1 MSLENSPSFLLNFSE
16 CEMPVEDKHF
26 YRFKSYRLD
35 VEERQLL
42 HDGDTVPLTPKAFDV
57 LAVLVEN
64 SGHLVEKDE
73 LLRTVWADSFVE
85 EANVARIVHTLRKV
99 LGEDDNGNKFIET
112 VARKGYRFVAE
123 VDEVREPTALKTER
137 SEPSAVA
144 DGLNSTTRNTNSND
158 STAKVQPSATADSS
172 GLSPQLSPKITETAA
187 LPEKKTNRI
196 VLFSVGFVTAVSLV
210 ILLSFNYHSKTV
222 FNPDEVRSIA
232 VLPLKPLSPE
242 NRNAGYELGIA
253 EALIY
258 KISSGK
264 NLTVR
269 SMSATEEYVDSKKT
283 ALAIGKEQQV
293 DLVLASNYEIADG
306 KIRVT
311 SELINVANGVVE
323 DSYRD
328 EQPTS
333 NSFAVQDAI
342 TANIG
347 QKLLTKLNREPNNR
361 SLKHYTTNEE
371 ASRLYWQ
378 ATVLANKRQPKNAE
392 KAIEYF
398 EKAVELD
405 PNYAPAYAGLANAHT
420 SMATIAGQDTHEQ
433 YLKAKSAIEK
443 ALAIDDNLAEAHSY
457 SGEIKWV
464 CEWDF
469 AGAEREHKRAIEL
482 NPNSSAAH
490 RMYALYLGSMKRLDE
505 AVAEIKTAVDLEPAL
520 GLNQRIYGQILYY
533 DRRPDEAIA
542 RFKQTLEMDSD
553 FNSTCFWLIGAYR
566 AMGDDDQAFEWFV
579 QLKTK
584 SAANQNEI
592 ESWKTIYA
600 QSGWRGINE
609 RQFAEAR
616 EAEKNGKPN
625 YGQLANLSIDLGER
639 DQAFDYLEKTFDK
652 RQWMMTT
659 LNVNPRYD
667 LIRSDPRFEDLV
679 KRVGLE

>member
-1 MSLENSPSFLLNFSE
+1 M
-16 CEMPVEDKHF
+16 
-26 YRFKSYRLD
+26 
-35 VEERQLL
+35 
-42 HDGDTVPLTPKAFDV
+42 
-57 LAVLVEN
+57 
-64 SGHLVEKDE
+64 
-73 LLRTVWADSFVE
+73 
-85 EANVARIVHTLRKV
+85 
-99 LGEDDNGNKFIET
+99 GEDENKNKFIET
-112 VARKGYRFVAE
+112 VAKKGYRFVAK
-123 VDEVREPTALKTER
+123 VDEI
-137 SEPSAVA
+137 SEPIAEKLQNGNHHILTVA
-144 DGLNSTTRNTNSND
+144 ETLAQTNVGEKLAE
-158 STAKVQPSATADSS
+158 TEVQP
-172 GLSPQLSPKITETAA
+172 SPKITETVA
-187 LPEKKTNRI
+187 LPETTPKKTNRI
-196 VLFSVGFVTAVSLV
+196 VLFSIGFVTAVSLI

-222 FNPDEVRSIA
+222 FNPDEVHSIA

-242 NRNAGYELGIA
+242 NRNASYEFGIA

-269 SMSATEEYVDSKKT
+269 AMSATEEYVDSKKT
-283 ALAIGKEQQV
+283 ALVIGKEQQV
-293 DLVLASNYEIADG
+293 DLVLSSSYEIADG
-306 KIRVT
+306 KIRVS

-333 NSFAVQDAI
+333 NSFAVQDAV

-361 SLKHYTTNEE
+361 SLKHYTANEE
-371 ASRLYWQ
+371 ADRLYWQ
-378 ATVLANKRQPKNAE
+378 ATVLADKRQPKNAE

-420 SMATIAGQDTHEQ
+420 ALATIAGQDTHEQ
-433 YLKAKSAIEK
+433 YLKAKYAIEK

-490 RMYALYLGSMKRLDE
+490 RMYALYLGSMGRFDE

-533 DRRPDEAIA
+533 NRRPDEAIA

-553 FNSTCFWLIGAYR
+553 FNSTYFWLISANRLKGSDAE
-566 AMGDDDQAFEWFV
+566 AFDWFI
-579 QLKTK
+579 QMQTK
-584 SAANQNEI
+584 SGDKPDEI
-592 ESWKTIYA
+592 ESWKIIYEN
-600 QSGWRGINE
+600 SGWRGIFE
-609 RQFAEAR
+609 RQFEQAK

-625 YGQLANLSIDLGER
+625 YNQLANHSIELGRR
-639 DQAFDYLEKTFDK
+639 DEAFAYLEKTFLK

-659 LNVNPRYD
+659 LKVNPRYD
-667 LIRSDPRFEDLV
+667 SIRSDPRFDDLV
-679 KRVGLE
+679 KRVGLK